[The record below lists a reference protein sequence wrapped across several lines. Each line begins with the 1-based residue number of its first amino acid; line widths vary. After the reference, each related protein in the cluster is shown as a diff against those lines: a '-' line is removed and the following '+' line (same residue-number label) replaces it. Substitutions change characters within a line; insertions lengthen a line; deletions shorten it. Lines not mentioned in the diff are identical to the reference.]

1 MSRIY
6 TVTHKAT
13 GTARLIAAPNPAQA
27 LRYVTRDEFDVR
39 PSSPMTVAELMKAGV
54 QLEHPQTSTESQP
67 QTEPQPE
74 GY

>member
-6 TVTHKAT
+6 TVTHKPS
-13 GTARLIAAPNPAQA
+13 GNARLVAAPNPAQA
-27 LRYVTRDEFDVR
+27 LRHVTRDEFDVR

-54 QLEHPQTSTESQP
+54 QLEHPQTSTEP
-67 QTEPQPE
+67 QSEPATQPE

>member
-27 LRYVTRDEFDVR
+27 LRYVTREQYHVAA
-39 PSSPMTVAELMKAGV
+39 SSPMTVAQLMRSGIP
-54 QLEHPQTSTESQP
+54 LEHL
-67 QTEPQPE
+67 EPQPE
-74 GY
+74 PQLQPEGY